1 MKRLMVLFGLFLV
14 VVLLVFTGCAREPT
28 EVEGPT
34 TPTIGVAPSS
44 PAPMPPSEPG
54 VSEDFVVSPDS
65 AKEGMAGD
73 ISGSEERMIVRN
85 GDMSLVV
92 RDVVEVRD
100 EIAKIAIGKGGYVVS
115 SWVTG
120 EEEGMRGSISIR
132 VPDEDFEQVVIE
144 IRDLAVRVESES
156 TNSRDVTEE
165 YIDLEAR
172 LKNAEATESQYLAL
186 LDRADDVED
195 ILKIYDSLSRVRREI
210 EQIKGQMTYLER
222 TSLMSLITA
231 FLQPV
236 VSEKPFVPTGWNF
249 LEVFT
254 SAIRGIVTFGQ
265 WLVTLLIWLVILCPI
280 WGTALG
286 IIIWRVRRRK
296 RVKPEGS

>member
-1 MKRLMVLFGLFLV
+1 MKRLMVLFGLFLI
-14 VVLLVFTGCAREPT
+14 VVLLVFTGCARKPT
-28 EVEGPT
+28 EVEAPAT
-34 TPTIGVAPSS
+34 STIGVAPSA
-44 PAPMPPSEPG
+44 PAPMPPREPG
-54 VSEDFVVSPDS
+54 MSEDFVVSQDS
-65 AKEGMAGD
+65 AKEGMTGD
-73 ISGSEERMIVRN
+73 ISGAEERMIIRN

-92 RDVVEVRD
+92 KDVVEVRD
-100 EIAKIAIGKGGYVVS
+100 EIAQIAIGNGGYVVS
-115 SWVTG
+115 SWVMG

-132 VPDEDFEQVVIE
+132 VPDEDFEQVLTE

-222 TSLMSLITA
+222 TSSMSLITA

-265 WLVTLLIWLVILCPI
+265 WLVTLLIWLVILSPI
-280 WGTALG
+280 WGTTLG
-286 IIIWRVRRRK
+286 VIIWRVRRKK
-296 RVKPEGS
+296 RVKPESS